1 MTGVWL
7 SAALCCLQTAN
18 PDLGAALDKVR
29 HSERYAFKIER
40 THQVGESA
48 QNDSIEGRFQKDQPV
63 WMKSGELEVYRKGE
77 ALVHLRKSLWTPIPV
92 KDSDRRRTRDSV
104 APATLRTLRLP
115 HEELAGLEKRFTE
128 IKKLEAKE
136 GDQTVYAGELTEDAA
151 KAFAD
156 ANTERK
162 LEGAPAGTGRFWV
175 TPAGELAMVE
185 LIVRV
190 KAKGKGAR
198 DPGVS
203 MWITLSDVGTAK
215 VEAPESA
222 VKALDEK

>member
-1 MTGVWL
+1 MTAVWL
-7 SAALCCLQTAN
+7 SAALFCLQAAD

-29 HSERYAFKIER
+29 NSERYAFKIEWTR
-40 THQVGESA
+40 QAGENAVS
-48 QNDSIEGRFQKDQPV
+48 DSLEGRFQKDQPA

-77 ALVHLRKSLWTPIPV
+77 ALVHLRKGIWTTIPV

-128 IKKLEAKE
+128 IKKLDAKE
-136 GDQTVYAGELTEDAA
+136 GDQTVYVGELTEDAA

-175 TPAGELAMVE
+175 TPSGELAMVE

-203 MWITLSDVGTAK
+203 MWITLKEVGTAK
-215 VEAPESA
+215 AEVPESA
-222 VKALDEK
+222 VKALEEK